1 MPLAVALGAIG
12 AWAISSAGITTIVS
26 GITAVTAA
34 VIASDSGDNPE
45 ADTVETQDSNGE
57 DTGSGDVASAL
68 VGAALAIYA
77 ATQANSSGDD
87 VADGENSSNDSSGG
101 SIPGLF
107 QDSIDS
113 YLSGNADDISN
124 MTAEQASTYLGSGE
138 AGYKDGIVTTWE
150 NYYYN
155 EYGVSIYGDTS
166 SEDVNTVV
174 NPELGPETVSVL
186 LPVQTE
192 VTEEAKSSSSGY
204 LFVVAGA
211 GGLAY
216 LLSRKG

>member
-1 MPLAVALGAIG
+1 MPLAAILGAVG
-12 AWAISSAGITTIVS
+12 TWAISGAGITTIVS
-26 GITAVTAA
+26 GIVTVTTAVF
-34 VIASDSGDNPE
+34 ASDSGDNPE

-57 DTGSGDVASAL
+57 DTGSGDVANAL
-68 VGAALAIYA
+68 VGAALAVYA
-77 ATQANSSGDD
+77 ATQANASGDD
-87 VADGENSSNDSSGG
+87 VADGENSNSGSSSGN
-101 SIPGLF
+101 IPGLF

-113 YLSGNADDISN
+113 YLSGDANDTSN
-124 MTAEQASTYLGSGE
+124 MTAEQAAAYLSTGE
-138 AGYKDGIVTTWE
+138 AGYKDGMVTTWE
-150 NYYYN
+150 AAYYS
-155 EYGVSIYGDTS
+155 EYGASIYGDTS

-192 VTEEAKSSSSGY
+192 VTEETKSSGSGY